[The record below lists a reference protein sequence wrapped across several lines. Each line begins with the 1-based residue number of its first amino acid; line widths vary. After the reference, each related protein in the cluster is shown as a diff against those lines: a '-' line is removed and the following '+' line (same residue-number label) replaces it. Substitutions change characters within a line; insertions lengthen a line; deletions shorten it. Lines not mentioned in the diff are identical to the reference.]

1 MDIVL
6 ASNSPHKKSL
16 MNKLGL
22 IFTMQDPGISDD
34 IVKEKSENPQ
44 AFVERIALEK
54 AVSVAK
60 DNKSSYVIGHHMI
73 VVKDGVIM
81 NRPKDRE
88 EAIDVLANLNGQTHN
103 VIGILVLVQNRKIV
117 YKGVQSTIVE
127 FKNLSKKEIE
137 DHAASEEPLEKAGGY
152 AVQGQGGMFIKSI
165 NGSYFNMAGF
175 PLTMVVKALEK
186 NGFEIADEVKQTIT
200 LQEKSIKESFPR

>member
-81 NRPKDRE
+81 NRPKDKE

-103 VIGILVLVQNRKIV
+103 VIGILVLVQNRKVV

-127 FKNLSKKEIE
+127 FKNLSKKEVE
-137 DHAASEEPLEKAGGY
+137 DYAASEEPLEKAGGY